1 MDMVLGTLTVLGVE
15 FELFVGLRRKSQLPS
30 IPPPTFDTTAEPV
43 EPAQGPG
50 LARCL
55 PANVV
60 PIRRS
65 GRAA

>member
-1 MDMVLGTLTVLGVE
+1 MLIALITVP
-15 FELFVGLRRKSQLPS
+15 FVGRFRLVLLPDRAS
-30 IPPPTFDTTAEPV
+30 LPPPTFDTTAESV

-55 PANVV
+55 PSNVV
-60 PIRRS
+60 PLRA